1 MQDDFVQM
9 RALLDRLR
17 STVHNLDF
25 SLSVAQKKDHVH
37 EELLEDI
44 NFDVE
49 DILMFSR
56 AVRDSLRNSYER

>member
-9 RALLDRLR
+9 RAMLDRLR

-25 SLSVAQKKDHVH
+25 TLSVAQKKDFVH
-37 EELLEDI
+37 EEMLEDI

-49 DILMFSR
+49 DLLMFSR
-56 AVRDSLRNSYER
+56 GVRDAWRNTYDC

>member
-37 EELLEDI
+37 EELMEDI